1 MTTVNSAYLFWW
13 KRDQMLA
20 GWIIATLS
28 EHVLAQV
35 VRLNTSFELW
45 RSLVL
50 QYVARPSNHYSSKYP
65 HPIALL
71 TKCLPKEPTTY
82 SQASKSSHWKHAMET
97 EIDAI
102 LKQSTWTLVSP
113 DPRQNVVGNRWVY
126 KIT

>member
-1 MTTVNSAYLFWW
+1 MTTVNSAYLSWW

-50 QYVARPSNHYSSKYP
+50 QYVTRRSRH
-65 HPIALL
+65 
-71 TKCLPKEPTTY
+71 
-82 SQASKSSHWKHAMET
+82 
-97 EIDAI
+97 
-102 LKQSTWTLVSP
+102 
-113 DPRQNVVGNRWVY
+113 
-126 KIT
+126 